1 MTRSGWPVE
10 DIANESE
17 TARLTIPSSS
27 DEGVENTHLSG
38 INGSNPRPQPSRPS
52 LPSTASRPLW
62 VDWLRDI
69 RDTLDDSQCCFHCCA
84 CSLDFVCGV
93 VIRSFAYL
101 MVAAILI
108 SALLPGSIITPQVPI
123 ILGFTF
129 FALLL
134 IGNICRI
141 LVERHL
147 QATANLV
154 PISNLNTL
162 EGFWARRRRTRLES
176 RTASTLRAL
185 QFAARIQELREEGLS
200 ERQLEEI
207 VHMTQTGRNAGVAE
221 VRLILGR
228 QSASTDTLPPPARV
242 QDINR
247 LPSYAYSSTGK
258 KAQIHNYSDNE
269 VENGFVGVDDDDDDI
284 KTAIRLSLQD
294 QASHSSI
301 DITAQAVSSST
312 TTTETQPL
320 SGDAGGR
327 DSIVVVVDKKDKDYC
342 TICLDNFKEGATIRI
357 LPCFHSF
364 CSDCVDP
371 WLQQRS
377 TCPVCKNSIF
387 HTS

>member
-1 MTRSGWPVE
+1 MSRWPSGN
-10 DIANESE
+10 DNTSNDESE
-17 TARLTIPSSS
+17 TARLTIPSS
-27 DEGVENTHLSG
+27 DEYHRGETAHLSTNPAP
-38 INGSNPRPQPSRPS
+38 INPPLPSNPPP
-52 LPSTASRPLW
+52 RPLW
-62 VDWLRDI
+62 SEYLRDV
-69 RDTLDDSQCCFHCCA
+69 RDTLDDSQCCFHCFA
-84 CSLDFVCGV
+84 CSLDLACGV

-101 MVAAILI
+101 MVAAILV
-108 SALLPGSIITPQVPI
+108 SALLPNSSLSPQVPI

-134 IGNICRI
+134 IGNVCRI

-147 QATANLV
+147 QASANLL

-176 RTASTLRAL
+176 RTASTLRSL

-221 VRLILGR
+221 FRLILGR
-228 QSASTDTLPPPARV
+228 HNASSDVLPPPARI

-247 LPSYAYSSTGK
+247 LPSYAFSSTGK
-258 KAQIHNYSDNE
+258 KTQVRNYTDNADI
-269 VENGFVGVDDDDDDI
+269 GVVIDNDDNDDDDI
-284 KTAIRLSLQD
+284 NTAIRLSLQD
-294 QASHSSI
+294 QASQSTI
-301 DITAQAVSSST
+301 DVTAQTVSSSLST
-312 TTTETQPL
+312 TAVTPIL
-320 SGDAGGR
+320 STG
-327 DSIVVVVDKKDKDYC
+327 VVVGVDRKDKDYC
-342 TICLDNFKEGATIRI
+342 TICLDNFKEGSTIRI

-364 CSDCVDP
+364 CAECVDP

-387 HTS
+387 HSTFP